1 MAHGIQH
8 IQATQLL
15 ELSSSCIGG
24 VSELRNEKWLHMWYR
39 VGGSSR
45 SWWGYKG
52 RTNGLAYQNRS
63 PKYLRHETTMT
74 YLSKGMLK

>member
-39 VGGSSR
+39 VGAVQEAG
-45 SWWGYKG
+45 GVTKEELTVL
-52 RTNGLAYQNRS
+52 RTKIDPLNIYGTRQR
-63 PKYLRHETTMT
+63 
-74 YLSKGMLK
+74 